1 MNKKLIAAA
10 VGGFITAGIFAAIPP
25 PPAGA
30 TDQMEVTAP
39 TPRKKTPVLAGEE
52 FDGVTITKTEDE
64 WRKQLT
70 PDEFMVLREKGTER
84 PYTGALTNNHKRGT
98 YYCAACGLALFRSNA
113 KFESGTG
120 WPSFFQP
127 IFKKNVT
134 EKRDNSLSEE
144 RVEVECGRCHGHLGH
159 VFDDGPQPTGL
170 RYCMNSVAL
179 KFKAN

>member
-144 RVEVECGRCHGHLGH
+144 RVEVECSRCHGHLGH